1 MGNTSSTASQ
11 PGTPANGPTTAGA
24 PSASSSSAAPTS
36 IPRSTSQPVHASSS
50 SVPTGTSSTFHS
62 GLTPPAAPPSPAP
75 PGTPLLLPHAG
86 HFSPQN
92 PHALSHPQAHDY
104 SKSVVTKLILDGKLA
119 PFYRGL
125 EDYEE
130 DWAEDDI
137 ARILEEV
144 REKDHE
150 EGVGNSVTERI
161 KEEREGTTG
170 VTGTVVKKMGIHRA
184 RDAKEK
190 EDREE
195 RDRREKKAYVGATE
209 CPICFL
215 VSSSPSPSPSPTS
228 T

>member
-1 MGNTSSTASQ
+1 M
-11 PGTPANGPTTAGA
+11 
-24 PSASSSSAAPTS
+24 
-36 IPRSTSQPVHASSS
+36 
-50 SVPTGTSSTFHS
+50 
-62 GLTPPAAPPSPAP
+62 
-75 PGTPLLLPHAG
+75 LLPHAG

-130 DWAEDDI
+130 DWAEEDV

-144 REKDHE
+144 REKDYE
-150 EGVGNSVTERI
+150 EGVANSVTERI

-170 VTGTVVKKMGIHRA
+170 VTGTVAKKMGIHRA

-195 RDRREKKAYVGATE
+195 RDRRERKAYLGATE

-215 VSSSPSPSPSPTS
+215 VSV
-228 T
+228 